1 VALPSSDLVAVVARR
16 VPVGSS
22 ARGLRSSMRPLSR
35 LHIHPRVT
43 KEASLSIE
51 NLSFNSNWNFCSE
64 FDVPSWP
71 GGLWPDDQD
80 GHLTGDPIL
89 HDTDPTRYK
98 VFFYCN
104 ATALVAS
111 VVIVFLLL
119 NSTISK
125 YKRSLLAMKTAMVLD
140 LLALLGAFAAG
151 SCRKLTASVYVLA
164 LVIAVF
170 IYIVIHIF
178 LSFNKMARSVRNVGE
193 QWIPCLN
200 KIWALIETEPSN
212 HQPSTEE
219 P

>member
-1 VALPSSDLVAVVARR
+1 
-16 VPVGSS
+16 
-22 ARGLRSSMRPLSR
+22 MRPRSLKTT
-35 LHIHPRVT
+35 HPPKSYKRSITVNRNPEHKWRKDLILT
-43 KEASLSIE
+43 ATLAVSLTYQAG
-51 NLSFNSNWNFCSE
+51 LL
-64 FDVPSWP
+64 PP

-104 ATALVAS
+104 TTAFVAS
-111 VVIVFLLL
+111 VVIVILLL

-151 SCRKLTASVYVLA
+151 SCRKSTTSVYVLA

-170 IYIVIHIF
+170 IYIVIHIL

-193 QWIPCLN
+193 QWIPCLK